1 MAKTTQNLVSTVAF
15 CSKFNPR
22 LTFNKIQVMEG
33 GYGDIPE
40 DPGGATNHGI
50 ILATMQRGVQMG
62 LLEPK
67 YPKNHKI
74 TKMDV
79 FNMTLE
85 EAYTMYLAIFVE
97 PAGVSNLCHAVAE
110 LWLELMWGSGFQY
123 QWFYSSGEIKDPK
136 TIWRAKPA
144 TTADQLA
151 FNVDIFNRLSLARY
165 NTFKTA
171 RGPVGVLF
179 PHFPGWFVRVLAM
192 FTSNITDEFVFYA
205 NKFKTTPLLQPEP
218 WKD

>member
-1 MAKTTQNLVSTVAF
+1 MAKRIISVVSDLSFRST
-15 CSKFNPR
+15 FNPR

-33 GYGDIPE
+33 GYGDDPR

-50 ILATMQRGVQMG
+50 ILATMQKGVSLG
-62 LLEPK
+62 LLAPK
-67 YPKNHKI
+67 YPVTHKV
-74 TKMDV
+74 TKADV

-97 PAGVSNLCHAVAE
+97 PAGVSKLCHAVAE

-123 QWFYSSGEIKDPK
+123 QWFYSSGEIHDPK
-136 TIWRAKPA
+136 DIWRARPA
-144 TTADQLA
+144 TTRKQLA
-151 FNVDIFNRLSLARY
+151 FNIDIFNRLSLSRY

-171 RGPVGVLF
+171 RGPKGILY
-179 PHFPGWFVRVLAM
+179 PYFPGWFVRVLAM
-192 FTSNITDEFVFYA
+192 FTSNITEEFVFYS
-205 NKFKTTPLLQPEP
+205 NKFSTTPLLNPEP